1 MRIKIKNPYT
11 AEHRQTMLT
20 SGIFSL
26 LALAVFG
33 AAAYLTGGFTQAWQ
47 TLGITI
53 NDICQDDLTCRL
65 GFAFIFKLAPLVF
78 IGIFVFSL
86 YEKRT
91 KFRTPAERF
100 THINFNADGVLL
112 ENSRPAKSV
121 FFPYTKT
128 LFVLTATAHHVTI
141 KGTPVTAVSTLE
153 FTFTQ
158 KGDASVTVC
167 LLPPRE
173 VIPFL
178 CKILDKRG
186 RFARFSYEVR
196 PLDSS
201 YQNDAEDVRKKLD
214 KYCQTGFLS
223 AFNSPSDRRT
233 MLVTGLALMLAGII
247 IPLVLYLPLKGPS
260 FLYGIFFLLIP
271 LGAYAVT
278 TAAKDIRLERQAA
291 KRNQRRF

>member
-11 AEHRQTMLT
+11 AKHRQAMLT
-20 SGIFSL
+20 SGLFSL
-26 LALAVFG
+26 LALAAFG
-33 AAAYLTGGFTQAWQ
+33 AAAYVAGGFTQAWQ
-47 TLGITI
+47 TMGITI
-53 NDICQDDLTCRL
+53 NAICQDDLTCRL
-65 GFAFIFKLAPLVF
+65 GFAFIFKFIPLLF

-100 THINFNADGVLL
+100 THINFGTDGVLL
-112 ENSRPAKSV
+112 ENSRPAKNV

-128 LFVLTATAHHVTI
+128 LFVLTATAYHITLEGI
-141 KGTPVTAVSTLE
+141 PVTAVSTLE

-158 KGDASVTVC
+158 KGDASVAVC
-167 LLPPRE
+167 LLPPRQ

-201 YQNDAEDVRKKLD
+201 YQNDAEDVRQKLD
-214 KYCQTGFLS
+214 NYCKKGFLS
-223 AFNSPSDRRT
+223 AFSSPAGRRIILT
-233 MLVTGLALMLAGII
+233 TGLILMLSGMI
-247 IPLVLYLPLKGPS
+247 IPPVLYLPLEGPS
-260 FLYGIFFLLIP
+260 FLFGVFLLFIP
-271 LGAYAVT
+271 VGAYAVIA
-278 TAAKDIRLERQAA
+278 AAKDIYLEHKAA
-291 KRNQRRF
+291 KRKQRRF